1 MVVLIPVPLISFNM
15 SLSGAEWDAKDVLS
29 MVDVER

>member
-1 MVVLIPVPLISFNM
+1 MDVFFPVPLISFNM
-15 SLSGAEWDAKDVLS
+15 SLSGAEWDIKDVLS